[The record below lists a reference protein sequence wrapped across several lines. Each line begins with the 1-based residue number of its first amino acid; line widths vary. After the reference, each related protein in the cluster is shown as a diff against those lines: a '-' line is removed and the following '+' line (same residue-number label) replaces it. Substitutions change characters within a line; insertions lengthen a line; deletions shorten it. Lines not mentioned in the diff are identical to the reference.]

1 MPDYTPPP
9 STGGGGSG
17 SSITAGDTS
26 VAITDSGTGHVAVTV
41 DGSEVA
47 RFTDDGLLLTDADN
61 GDPVLTIRNTGTGAS
76 EPEIRFERTGAGA
89 QSQDIGHIKF
99 FAKDSAGN
107 NHLYANIFA
116 DAFDETTNTEDGRII
131 FEVATGGTDDVEV
144 MRVVGSQGVILNEL
158 GNSDQDFR
166 VESDNDANMLVV
178 DAGSDK
184 VGIGIAADSINS
196 TLDIKD
202 GGTFRSTRLLTVNVS
217 SGTTLTE
224 AAHAGRYLL
233 VPTGTVTLPSTSTAG
248 EHYTILN
255 TGLGNITVARNGNT
269 INGASSDLT
278 VATFK
283 GITCIAIG
291 LNAWI
296 ALGA

>member
-9 STGGGGSG
+9 STGGGGGG

-41 DGSEVA
+41 DGNEV
-47 RFTDDGLLLTDADN
+47 T
-61 GDPVLTIRNTGTGAS
+61 
-76 EPEIRFERTGAGA
+76 RFEASGNVKVAHATAQIQTIDTTNNYAGTIKGGGGPRIQFGDTDSSVDSFMDMGAYGGINNIDT
-89 QSQDIGHIKF
+89 QSRDFKIHGTT
-99 FAKDSAGN
+99 AN
-107 NHLYANIFA
+107 PHLYI
-116 DAFDETTNTEDGRII
+116 DE
-131 FEVATGGTDDVEV
+131 
-144 MRVVGSQGVILNEL
+144 NEA
-158 GNSDQDFR
+158 R
-166 VESDNDANMLVV
+166 
-178 DAGSDK
+178 
-184 VGIGIAADSINS
+184 VGIGLSSPSA
-196 TLDIKD
+196 TLDVKD
-202 GGTFRSTRLLTVNVS
+202 TGTFRSTRLLTVNVS
-217 SGTTLTE
+217 DGTTLTE

-233 VPTGTVTLPSTSTAG
+233 APAGTVTLPATSTAG

-283 GITCIAIG
+283 GITCIAVG